1 MSVYCISTLF
11 VSGVLSVPRI
21 LPNRSDLKDVPSS
34 YIWECLRYVS
44 MLFTVISKD
53 ISLFNSS
60 NVVVD
65 AIASFDD
72 VLPII
77 TSLSPTVTVLSYV
90 KMPYLI
96 PFEYLYSVRC
106 SRFASA

>member
-11 VSGVLSVPRI
+11 VSEVLSVPRI

-34 YIWECLRYVS
+34 YICECLRYVS

-60 NVVVD
+60 NVVVA
-65 AIASFDD
+65 AIASFA
-72 VLPII
+72 VS
-77 TSLSPTVTVLSYV
+77 SLSPTVTALSYV
-90 KMPYLI
+90 RIPYLI
-96 PFEYLYSVRC
+96 PFEYLYSFRC